1 MEVSEMAE
9 GLGTDGA
16 GGAPSGTPPSG
27 TSGPSWRDSLPE
39 DLRSDASIK
48 DFKDLPAFVKNFK
61 ELQSHLGL
69 SLRIP
74 SENAGEEDRKTF
86 REKLQKQVPGLV
98 DSKDE
103 ASLLKALGLPESA
116 EDYKPPETVKLSE
129 PTIAEVRAFAKENGL
144 TKAQAEKVFRKQ
156 AETEEARA
164 TVISKAQAE
173 IRAEWGAAT
182 DERRALAAEF
192 AEKMGFTGI
201 SKALKDGL
209 LDKSTT
215 LGFYKLAKSV
225 GSEGN
230 AMSREI
236 GAPPSGAMTP
246 AEAEMQIAEL
256 QKNEAWKNG
265 NHPNH
270 WNMVLKMRD
279 LVGAAAAGRSESGL
293 GGGAVSKTVLTRG

>member
-1 MEVSEMAE
+1 MAE
-9 GLGTDGA
+9 GLGTNGA
-16 GGAPSGTPPSG
+16 GNAPSGTPPPE

-39 DLRSDASIK
+39 DLRSDAAIK
-48 DFKDLPAFVKNFK
+48 DFKDLPSFVKNFK
-61 ELQSHLGL
+61 ELQSHLGT

-74 SENAGEEDRKTF
+74 SESAGEEDRKAF

-98 DSKDE
+98 DGKDE
-103 ASLLKALGLPESA
+103 TSLLKALGLPEDPN
-116 EDYKPPETVKLSE
+116 EYKPPESVKLSE
-129 PTIAEVRAFAKENGL
+129 TTIAEVRAFAKENGL
-144 TKAQAEKVFRKQ
+144 TKAQAQKVFQKQ
-156 AETEEARA
+156 AATEELRQSTINKARE
-164 TVISKAQAE
+164 E
-173 IRAEWGAAT
+173 IRSEWGSAT

-192 AEKMGFTGI
+192 ADKMGFTGI
-201 SKALKDGL
+201 GKALKEGI

-215 LGFYKLAKSV
+215 LGFYKLAKSI

-230 AMSREI
+230 TMVRENQ
-236 GAPPSGAMTP
+236 GPPSGAMTP

-279 LVGAAAAGRSESGL
+279 LVGAAASGRSNSGL
-293 GGGAVSKTVLTRG
+293 GGGASSKNVLTRDGS